1 MALGVCLLFDHS
13 AERTVRWVWDRV
25 ESRGVPS
32 LRSHTHGRHRPHL
45 SYVVLVNWE
54 LDELRSSI
62 EALAHR
68 EPFDVTF
75 DAIGMFR
82 RGRVSLVPG
91 MSADLLV
98 RQREVFEA
106 AVRAG
111 AVVHQHYEPGRW
123 LPHCAIA
130 PRVELERVP
139 VVAEAL
145 YEVLP
150 LTLRVSRA
158 ALIDSGTGTAWMLD
172 ALP

>member
-1 MALGVCLLFDHS
+1 TIHDESALTVPLSCASRSAITTSWCAPIPLERAPRGLYCRRVALGVCLLFDHS

-75 DAIGMFR
+75 DA
-82 RGRVSLVPG
+82 
-91 MSADLLV
+91 
-98 RQREVFEA
+98 
-106 AVRAG
+106 
-111 AVVHQHYEPGRW
+111 
-123 LPHCAIA
+123 
-130 PRVELERVP
+130 
-139 VVAEAL
+139 
-145 YEVLP
+145 
-150 LTLRVSRA
+150 
-158 ALIDSGTGTAWMLD
+158 
-172 ALP
+172 